1 MAGYDSLG
9 SRELKSLLKIT
20 EAVTGTLDVREVMQR
35 VVREVGAHVG
45 ADRCSILLVD
55 EASDRC
61 FVLAAN
67 DNPQIGLL
75 SIDLRKYP
83 EVLRALSTRETVIVE
98 NVEKDP
104 VVAPVREELT
114 RLGYRS
120 LLVVPLLFGREVLGT
135 MFLRANRKVEP
146 FSKEEIRF
154 CRVAA
159 GTSANALKNALL
171 YGDVAAEAERH
182 RATGETLRRV
192 LDGTPDLIVGTD
204 ASGVITEF
212 NHGAQALTGV
222 TAEGARGRHLEEVLG
237 DALRRAGV
245 APGSLREGV
254 IERRG
259 ILLRLPQRPEV
270 ELDLLVSTVHGAK
283 GAAGGRVWIG
293 RDVTQ
298 LRRAERSLVQAERLS
313 SVGEVVAGVAHELNN
328 PLSAVLGYAQL
339 LRAEARE
346 QEGRDLD
353 RIVDAARRCQRI
365 VWNLLSFARR
375 HPPER
380 HAQDLDACVRQVLE
394 LRAYHLRSSRLEVEV
409 DLAGNLPP
417 VLFDFHQME
426 QVVLN
431 LLNNAEQALVAR
443 GGPGRIAI
451 RTRLLGDGVLLEV
464 EDDGPGIPEGV
475 RDQVFDPFFT
485 TKEPGMGTGLGLS
498 VSSGLV
504 QEHGGRIELL
514 PPGTLGGARFAVTLP
529 RAQVQAAQ
537 APAPAEQPA
546 LAHVLAGRRVLVA
559 EDEPAVLDMLSRFL
573 SDEGAAVTEARDGQ
587 EAWEQLDSADF
598 DLILADLRMPRLDGR
613 GLYDRIARYRPDMLP
628 RVVFATGDVLRQE
641 TVRFLEGIPN
651 LILLK
656 PLDLGNVRRA
666 LAEALGSAV

>member
-1 MAGYDSLG
+1 MSGYESLG

-55 EASDRC
+55 EGSDRC

-67 DNPQIGLL
+67 DNPALGLL
-75 SIDLRKYP
+75 SIDLAKYP
-83 EVLRALSTRETVIVE
+83 EILRALRTRETVIVE
-98 NVEKDP
+98 DVGKDP
-104 VVAPVREELT
+104 VVAPVRQELT

-146 FSKEEIRF
+146 FSREDVRF

-171 YGDVAAEAERH
+171 YGDVTAEAERH
-182 RATGETLRRV
+182 RVTGETLRRV
-192 LDGTPDLIVGTD
+192 LDGTPDLIVATD
-204 ASGVITEF
+204 SRGRVTEF
-212 NHGAQALTGV
+212 NHGAQLLTGR
-222 TAEGARGRHLEEVLG
+222 TPEQARGKHLDEVLG

-245 APGSLREGV
+245 SPGSLRDGV

-259 ILLRLPQRPEV
+259 IVLRLPERPEV
-270 ELDLLVSTVHGAK
+270 ILDLLVSSVRIG
-283 GAAGGRVWIG
+283 AGGGHVWIG

-313 SVGEVVAGVAHELNN
+313 AVGEVVAGVAHELNN

-339 LRAEARE
+339 LLAEAKNP
-346 QEGRDLD
+346 QARDLD

-380 HAQDLDACVRQVLE
+380 HAQDLTACVKQVLE
-394 LRAYHLRSSRLEVEV
+394 LRAYHLHSSRLEVEL
-409 DLAGNLPP
+409 DLAEELPL

-443 GGPGRIAI
+443 GGPGRIAL
-451 RTRLLGDGVLLEV
+451 RTRAEGAFVVLEV
-464 EDDGPGIPEGV
+464 EDDGPGVPEGI
-475 RDQVFDPFFT
+475 REQVFDPFFT
-485 TKEPGMGTGLGLS
+485 TKEPGTGTGLGLS

-504 QEHGGRIELL
+504 QEHGGRMELL
-514 PPGTLGGARFAVTLP
+514 PPGRLGGARFAVVLP
-529 RAQVQAAQ
+529 RVEGPALEAPLSPEAPAQ
-537 APAPAEQPA
+537 AR
-546 LAHVLAGRRVLVA
+546 VLAGRRVLVA
-559 EDEPAVLDMLSRFL
+559 EDEPAILDMLERFL
-573 SDEGAAVTEARDGQ
+573 AEEGAAVTGVRDGQ
-587 EAWEQLDSADF
+587 EAWEQLAKGNF
-598 DLILADLRMPRLDGR
+598 DLVLADLRMPRLDGR
-613 GLYDRIARYRPDMLP
+613 GLYDRIARHRPELLP

-641 TVRFLEGIPN
+641 TLRFLEDVPN

-656 PLDLGNVRRA
+656 PLDLGNMRRA
-666 LAEALGSAV
+666 LSEVLASKG

>member
-1 MAGYDSLG
+1 MSGYESLG

-55 EASDRC
+55 ETTDRC

-67 DNPQIGLL
+67 DNPALGLL
-75 SIDLRKYP
+75 SIDLAKYP
-83 EVLRALSTRETVIVE
+83 EVLRALRTRETVIVE
-98 NVEKDP
+98 DVKKDP
-104 VVAPVREELT
+104 VVAPVRQELT

-146 FSKEEIRF
+146 FSREEVRF

-171 YGDVAAEAERH
+171 YGDVTAEAERH
-182 RATGETLRRV
+182 RVTGETLRRV
-192 LDGTPDLIVGTD
+192 LDGTPDLIVATD
-204 ASGVITEF
+204 AGGRITEF
-212 NHGAQALTGV
+212 NHGAQVLTGL
-222 TAEGARGRHLEEVLG
+222 TYEQARGKHLENVLG

-245 APGSLREGV
+245 SPASLREGG

-259 ILLRLPQRPEV
+259 IVLRLPDRPEV
-270 ELDLLVSTVHGAK
+270 ELDLLVSSVRS
-283 GAAGGRVWIG
+283 GAADGRVWIG
-293 RDVTQ
+293 RDVTP

-313 SVGEVVAGVAHELNN
+313 AVGEVVAGVAHELNN

-339 LRAEARE
+339 LRAEARDP
-346 QEGRDLD
+346 QARDLD
-353 RIVDAARRCQRI
+353 RIVDSARRCQRI

-380 HAQDLDACVRQVLE
+380 RAQDLNACVTQVLE
-394 LRAYHLRSSRLEVEV
+394 LRAYHLRSSRLEIELH
-409 DLAGNLPP
+409 LAPDLPP

-443 GGPGRIAI
+443 GGPGKIAL
-451 RTRLLGDGVLLEV
+451 RTRGEGSSVILEV
-464 EDDGPGIPEGV
+464 EDDGPGIPEGI

-485 TKEPGMGTGLGLS
+485 TKEPGTGTGLGLS

-504 QEHGGRIELL
+504 QEHGGRMELL
-514 PPGTLGGARFAVTLP
+514 PPGPLGGARFAVVLP
-529 RAQVQAAQ
+529 RAETAVREAS
-537 APAPAEQPA
+537 APADSPA
-546 LAHVLAGRRVLVA
+546 LARVLAGRRVLVA
-559 EDEPAVLDMLSRFL
+559 EDEPAVLDMLARFL
-573 SDEGAAVTEARDGQ
+573 TEEGAAVTRVRDGQ
-587 EAWEQLDSADF
+587 EAWEKLEEGTF
-598 DLILADLRMPRLDGR
+598 DLILTDLRMPRLDGR
-613 GLYDRIARYRPDMLP
+613 GLYDRVARHRPELLS
-628 RVVFATGDVLRQE
+628 RIVFATGDVLRQE
-641 TVRFLEGIPN
+641 SLRFLEGVPN

-656 PLDLGNVRRA
+656 PLDLGSVRRA
-666 LAEALGSAV
+666 LAEALAGS

>member
-1 MAGYDSLG
+1 MSGYDALG

-55 EASDRC
+55 EGNDRC

-67 DNPQIGLL
+67 DNPALGLL
-75 SIDLRKYP
+75 SIDLNKYP
-83 EVLRALSTRETVIVE
+83 EINRALRTRETVIVE
-98 NVEKDP
+98 DVRKDP
-104 VVAPVREELT
+104 VVAPVRQELT

-146 FSKEEIRF
+146 FSREEVRF

-171 YGDVAAEAERH
+171 YGDITAEAERH
-182 RATGETLRRV
+182 RVTGETLRRV
-192 LDGTPDLIVGTD
+192 LDGTPDLIVATD
-204 ASGVITEF
+204 AGGRITEF
-212 NHGAQALTGV
+212 NHGAQLLTGV
-222 TAEGARGRHLEEVLG
+222 APEQARGRHLDEVLG

-245 APGSLREGV
+245 SPGNLRDGV

-259 ILLRLPQRPEV
+259 IVLRLPEQPEV
-270 ELDLLVSTVHGAK
+270 ELDLLVSSVRIG
-283 GAAGGRVWIG
+283 AGGGHVWIG

-313 SVGEVVAGVAHELNN
+313 AVGEVVAGVAHELNN

-339 LRAEARE
+339 LHAEAKDP
-346 QEGRDLD
+346 QTHDLE

-380 HAQDLDACVRQVLE
+380 RAQDLTTCVKQVLE
-394 LRAYHLRSSRLEVEV
+394 LRAYHLRSSRLEVEL
-409 DLAGNLPP
+409 DLAEDLPA

-443 GGPGRIAI
+443 GGPGRIAL
-451 RTRLLGDGVLLEV
+451 RTRAEGSSVVLEV
-464 EDDGPGIPEGV
+464 EDDGPGISEGI

-485 TKEPGMGTGLGLS
+485 TKEAGTGTGLGLS

-514 PPGTLGGARFAVTLP
+514 PRGALGGARFAVVLP
-529 RAQVQAAQ
+529 RAESPVFQ
-537 APAPAEQPA
+537 PAPPADSPA
-546 LAHVLAGRRVLVA
+546 LARVLAGRRVLVA
-559 EDEPAVLDMLSRFL
+559 EDEPAVLDMLARFL
-573 SDEGAAVTEARDGQ
+573 ADEGAAVTGVRDGQ
-587 EAWEQLDSADF
+587 EAWEKLVQSDF

-613 GLYDRIARYRPDMLP
+613 GLYDRIARQRPELLP
-628 RVVFATGDVLRQE
+628 RIVFATGDVLRQE
-641 TVRFLEGIPN
+641 TLRFLEGVPN

-666 LAEALGSAV
+666 LAEALAGSA